1 MPAFPAIVRRFADYG
16 DKTGWYYL
24 EIPADVAQE
33 LHPASRK
40 AFRVK
45 GMLDSHAVA
54 QVTLLPGGEGAY
66 IMPFNASMR
75 KGTGKG
81 EGAQVSVRL
90 EADTSEIGLPEELAA
105 GLAVD
110 DAALDFFEALPK
122 SHQRYWIKWV
132 DAVKGAATRENR
144 AARATA
150 ALAKG
155 QGFAEMFHEEKALK
169 EALGRGKKS

>member
-1 MPAFPAIVRRFADYG
+1 MIEFSATVRRYAENG
-16 DKTGWYYL
+16 DKTGWYFID
-24 EIPADVAQE
+24 IPAGIAAE
-33 LHPASRK
+33 LQPESRK

-45 GMLDSHAVA
+45 GFLDAHPIA
-54 QVTLLPGGEGAY
+54 QMTLLPSGDGAY
-66 IMPFNASMR
+66 ILPVNGAMR
-75 KGTGKG
+75 KGTAKG
-81 EGAQVSVRL
+81 EGAMLKVRL
-90 EADTSEIGLPEELAA
+90 EPDASEVEIPEELAA
-105 GLAVD
+105 GLSID
-110 DAALDFFEALPK
+110 DEARAFFEALPK

-169 EALGRGKKS
+169 EAMGGKKK